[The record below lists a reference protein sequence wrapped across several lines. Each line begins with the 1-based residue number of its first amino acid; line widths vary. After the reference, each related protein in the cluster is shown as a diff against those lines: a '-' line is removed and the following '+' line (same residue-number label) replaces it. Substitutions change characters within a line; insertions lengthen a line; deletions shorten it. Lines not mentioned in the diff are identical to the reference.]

1 MDNEREKRN
10 REYAEEAIWT
20 GHFHYMMQ
28 ALAVAM
34 SRTFVWRL
42 VEEGTPFT
50 LKDLFEFAKVQ
61 DEEHELTGMQY
72 YMVSREGAIGLS
84 PGLEYL
90 TQWLFI
96 PMEPCKERDF
106 YIRDMQEQLQDEAAV
121 EEAVEKAVE
130 EGLARERAE
139 KAAKETR
146 YKLYRNN
153 QEYGPYTVA
162 ELVQYNLTLNEL
174 VWTEGFNQWVPA
186 GQVPELVAALN
197 PAPPA
202 PVPAPVPPTPVPV
215 KYSLLRNNQ
224 EYGPYTV
231 AELLKYQITANDFV
245 WTDGM
250 TGWMR
255 VAEIPEL
262 SAAISRGY

>member
-1 MDNEREKRN
+1 MGTEREKRN
-10 REYAEEAIWT
+10 REYAEEAYWT
-20 GHFHYMMQ
+20 GHYHYLMQ

-34 SRTFVWRL
+34 SHTMVWRL
-42 VEEGTPFT
+42 VGSGTPFT
-50 LKDLFEFAKVQ
+50 LKELFDFARQQ
-61 DEEHELTGMQY
+61 DEEKELTGTQFY
-72 YMVSREGAIGLS
+72 YVSREGAIGLS

-96 PMEPCKERDF
+96 PMEPCQERDF
-106 YIRDMQEQLQDEAAV
+106 LIRDMREQLQDEEAV
-121 EEAVEKAVE
+121 ELAVEKAVN
-130 EGLARERAE
+130 EGIERERAQ
-139 KAAKETR
+139 KAAQETK

-162 ELVQYNLTLNEL
+162 ELVQYNLALNEL

-197 PAPPA
+197 PTPKPAPAPPA
-202 PVPAPVPPTPVPV
+202 PVVV

-231 AELLKYQITANDFV
+231 AELLQYQLTADDLV

-250 TGWMR
+250 EGWMR
-255 VAEIPEL
+255 AAEVPEL
-262 SAAISRGY
+262 AKAMIR